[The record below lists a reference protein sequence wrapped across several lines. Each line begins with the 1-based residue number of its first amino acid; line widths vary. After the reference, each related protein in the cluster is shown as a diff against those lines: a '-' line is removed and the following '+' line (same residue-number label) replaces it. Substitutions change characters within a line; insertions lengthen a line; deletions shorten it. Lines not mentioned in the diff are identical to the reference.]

1 MTINRNLSILAG
13 GVSSTGV
20 LGVPN
25 GGSGATTLTGYLIGN
40 GAGAFTASATIP
52 TTALSGTITNAQL
65 TNSAITI
72 NGTSTSLGGSIS
84 VGTVTSVAATVP
96 AFLSIAGSPI
106 TSSGT
111 LAITLSG
118 TALPIANGGTAQTSF
133 TANQI
138 HYGSFSTSS
147 LLTFDGSNLGVGVAL
162 SSWAT
167 YKALQVAQD
176 SFISFSGGF
185 GVLQNNAYYNAGY
198 KYITSSFASQFYQQ
212 NGAHIWTTAPSGTA
226 GNAITFTEVARIHA
240 SGGVSIGNTTDPGA
254 GNLSVNGVI
263 KIGSNQAVNG
273 PAFSAYINADQTVT
287 STVVTKV
294 TFNNEQFDTNNNFD
308 STTNYRFTPTIAGY
322 YQVNVTIAG
331 QSTVTLTGLIAY
343 IYKNGAS
350 YRLGLIQQ
358 TSSNARAG
366 ISDLIYMNGSTDYLE
381 IYARCDGTGTL
392 AFAGGTTASSFSAA
406 MVRGA

>member
-25 GGSGATTLTGYLIGN
+25 GGSGATTLSGYLFGN
-40 GAGAFTASATIP
+40 GTSAFTASSTIP
-52 TTALSGTITNAQL
+52 TSALSGTVSL
-65 TNSAITI
+65 TSQ
-72 NGTSTSLGGSIS
+72 
-84 VGTVTSVAATVP
+84 V
-96 AFLSIAGSPI
+96 
-106 TSSGT
+106 SG
-111 LAITLSG
+111 I
-118 TALPIANGGTAQTSF
+118 LPIANGGTAQSSF
-133 TANQI
+133 TAGYV
-138 HYGSFSTSS
+138 HYGSFSTSANFF
-147 LLTFDGSNLGVGVAL
+147 FDGTNLGLGTSTPSTGSLNRQLTINSA
-162 SSWAT
+162 AT
-167 YKALQVAQD
+167 NLAG
-176 SFISFSGGF
+176 I
-185 GVLQNNAYYNAGY
+185 VLQNNA
-198 KYITSSFASQFYQQ
+198 T
-212 NGAHIWTTAPSGTA
+212 GTA
-226 GNAITFTEVARIHA
+226 FNDGFQVFLNGLDGNITNNEAGNLIFTTNATERARIFS

-254 GNLSVNGVI
+254 TNLSVNGVI